1 MQKCVFTFP
10 IAILSIYATLWVF
23 INRSPMKIALI
34 IWAVLLLLRLARS
47 LRANSF
53 IETPKIT
60 ATKQLEKGV
69 ELRTLAPM
77 IQASVIV
84 SWTQQQ
90 ALGNGFRQLAGYI
103 FGGNTN
109 SQSVAMTAPVATSK
123 TIAMTAPVATEKR
136 DNQYRVSFMMPS
148 QYTLETLPT
157 PNNPSVRFEQFPEQR
172 FYVRTF
178 WLRATES
185 RAQTQLEKFQEAL
198 TAQWIVTTAT
208 PILNQYNDPRTMP
221 RLRTNEWWIA
231 VE

>member
-1 MQKCVFTFP
+1 
-10 IAILSIYATLWVF
+10 
-23 INRSPMKIALI
+23 MKIALI
-34 IWAVLLLLRLARS
+34 ILACLFLIRLARS

-60 ATKQLEKGV
+60 ASTQLENDV

-84 SWTQQQ
+84 TWTQQQ
-90 ALGNGFRQLAGYI
+90 ALNNWFRQLAGYI

-109 SQSVAMTAPVATSK
+109 SKSVAMTAPVATSK

-148 QYTLETLPT
+148 QYTLDTLPT
-157 PNNPSVRFEQFPEQR
+157 PNNPSVRFEQIPEQQ
-172 FYVRTF
+172 FYVWSF
-178 WLRATES
+178 SFRANEA
-185 RAQTQLEKFQEAL
+185 RAQAQLEKFQEAL
-198 TAQWIVTTAT
+198 KEQWIVTTAT

-231 VE
+231 VK